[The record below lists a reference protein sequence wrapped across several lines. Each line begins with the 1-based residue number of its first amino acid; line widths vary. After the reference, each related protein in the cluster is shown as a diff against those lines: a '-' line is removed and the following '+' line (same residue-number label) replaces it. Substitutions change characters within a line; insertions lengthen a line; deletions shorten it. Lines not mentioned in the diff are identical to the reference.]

1 MNNFVFSQDPLLYSQ
16 IVPQQNNDADIKRQ
30 LNDMMVQYHAL
41 QQQQQLPPPQPPQY
55 EPKEPPKDYL
65 GDLDITLKNLNSDVA
80 DSLSKDP
87 EFIQLNA
94 TVQQMIQDEIMRV
107 VKWKINS
114 NQDAVRKIER
124 LKEIVVLANKEKENE
139 QKKNLSEL
147 NDYIKNYSDM
157 TFNEYKQ
164 LKQGN

>member
-16 IVPQQNNDADIKRQ
+16 IVPQQNNESDIKRQ
-30 LNDMMVQYHAL
+30 LNDMMIQYHSL
-41 QQQQQLPPPQPPQY
+41 QQQQQTPPPQY
-55 EPKEPPKDYL
+55 EYKEPPKDYL
-65 GDLDITLKNLNSDVA
+65 GNLDGTLKNLSNDVTEVLYA
-80 DSLSKDP
+80 DI
-87 EFIQLNA
+87 EFVQLNSSI
-94 TVQQMIQDEIMRV
+94 QQLIQEEIMRA

-114 NQDAVRKIER
+114 NPDAVRKIER
-124 LKEIVVLANKEKENE
+124 LQEIILAANKENENE

-157 TFNEYKQ
+157 TFNEYKK